1 MLSCLQHTRNFTARA
16 STPSGRA
23 RPTSTSCSRAVEYGY
38 QALALTDTNLCGA
51 LEFARLANS
60 LGIKP
65 ITGCELTLTDGS
77 RLTLLAKTREG
88 YGNISRLLTLANGHD
103 RREPRLDPAYL
114 PAHAEGIVLLTGGR
128 DSLLSNLVLHNQPL
142 EARERLREYMNWFGV
157 ESVYVELQ
165 QNYLCGDT
173 KRNRRLIN
181 LARDCGVP
189 VVATNDALYHTPER
203 YRLQHALVAAVHN
216 TTIDRAL
223 RYIRPNDRL
232 HLRSAEQMQK
242 LFRHCPAA
250 LDNTLRIADS
260 CDFNLDTDLGYRLPD
275 ADVPDGYTSQTYLE
289 RLCYEAAARR
299 YGEISPKVQARLR
312 EEFRLIELHGM
323 AGFLL
328 LYREIALIA
337 REIMLERGL
346 VSPEVPLEARPP
358 GRGRGSSVAL
368 LVGYLIGIS
377 HIDPLAWDLSLER
390 FISEEVGTLPDIDL
404 DFPRGIRDALI
415 KRVHQRFGQEH
426 AVLAGAIGTYRLKGV
441 IQDLGKALG
450 LPREQLKLLSR
461 QGISGDA
468 VLLGEDMRQLPDFK
482 DRVDTPGWRTLAE
495 LAPQLIGAPRSLG
508 QHVGGMVLSSSPIP
522 ELAPVR
528 AGAMDGRYIMDW
540 NKDSV
545 QDAGFAKID
554 ILSLPV
560 LDQIEEALDL
570 IEQRTGERPDM
581 SRISAKD
588 DAVYDMINAGKA
600 KGVFLLQSPA
610 QLKIAQRLRSR
621 NLRDLAY
628 QVALIRPGVGMQGS
642 AVSQFIDRYRHGV
655 EWDYD
660 HPQEKRALE
669 RGWGIIVWQEQV
681 VQLLMDVGGMSAAQA
696 DEVRRAFARPNNEH
710 LIAAHWARF
719 LIGAQAN
726 SVSEEVAR
734 KIFNKVNG
742 HYMFP
747 ESHSHAFSIT
757 AYQAAWLKRYHPTEF
772 FTALMN
778 SQPMGFYTMETLK
791 QDARRFGV
799 PFLNP
804 CVNLSQ
810 AKCIPKGAS
819 VLLGLRFIKDVG
831 DAGPDRILR
840 ERERGG
846 AYAGAGDLVRRT
858 GLKPQAV
865 ESLVMAGAFDAITP
879 NRRQVLWEV
888 GLHPRPGK
896 NGQAV
901 LPASMDASVPPLT
914 DFTDAEKMAAEYAV
928 MGIYPRGHLM
938 QFVRPTLAP
947 EVLTCAEVDRLDDGA
962 PVLVAG
968 WPVARQ
974 HPKGRDGT
982 IFVTIEDETGD
993 AQVILWPHIYK
1004 RYRRELGSQVVL
1016 IAGEVSRWDGTSNTI
1031 VSEVRAL
1038 RSGVRMPEAHNWR

>member
-1 MLSCLQHTRNFTARA
+1 MFSAYAELHCKSFYSFGQGA
-16 STPSGRA
+16 SHVHELLAQAS
-23 RPTSTSCSRAVEYGY
+23 EYGY
-38 QALALTDTNLCGA
+38 PTLALTDTNLCGA

-60 LGIKP
+60 LEIKP

-77 RLTLLAKTREG
+77 RLTLLARTREG
-88 YGNISRLLTLANGHD
+88 YANISQLLTLANGHD
-103 RREPRLDPAYL
+103 RREPRLDPTYL
-114 PAHAEGIVLLTGGR
+114 PTYAEGAVLLTGGR
-128 DSLLSNLVLHNQPL
+128 DSPLSNLVWQGRQFEAL
-142 EARERLREYMNWFGV
+142 EELRQYMNWYGSDGV
-157 ESVYVELQ
+157 FLELQ
-165 QNYLCGDT
+165 QNFLCGDT
-173 KRNRRLIN
+173 KRNRQMFN
-181 LARDCGVP
+181 LARDSGVS
-189 VVATNDALYHTPER
+189 VVATNDALYHTTER
-203 YRLQHALVAAVHN
+203 YRLQHALVAAAHN

-223 RYIRPNDRL
+223 RYIRPNDQSCL
-232 HLRSAEQMQK
+232 KSAERMRQ
-242 LFRHCPAA
+242 LFRHCPEAVN
-250 LDNTLRIADS
+250 NTLRIAKS

-275 ADVPDGYTSQTYLE
+275 ADVPEGFTPQSFLE

-299 YGEISPKVQARLR
+299 YGSVTEEVEQRLC

-328 LYREIALIA
+328 LYRDIALIA

-377 HIDPLAWDLSLER
+377 HIDPLAWNLSLER
-390 FISEEVGTLPDIDL
+390 FISEDVGTLPDIDL
-404 DFPRGIRDALI
+404 DFPRGIRDTLI
-415 KRVHQRFGQEH
+415 ERVHRRFGPEH

-461 QGISGDA
+461 QGLSGDA
-468 VLLGEDMRQLPDFK
+468 KTMGEEMRQLPDFR
-482 DRVDTPGWRTLAE
+482 DISEAPGWKTLAE
-495 LAPQLIGAPRSLG
+495 LAPQLMGAPRSLG
-508 QHVGGMVLSSSPIP
+508 QHVGGMILSSSPIP
-522 ELAPVR
+522 KTVPVR

-570 IEQRTGERPDM
+570 IEERTGERPDL
-581 SRISAKD
+581 SRISPRD
-588 DAVYDMINAGKA
+588 DAVYDMINAGNS

-642 AVSQFIDRYRHGV
+642 AVSQFIDRYRNGV

-660 HPQEKRALE
+660 HPLEERALK

-681 VQLLMDVGGMSAAQA
+681 VQLVMDVGGMSATQA
-696 DEVRRAFARPNNEH
+696 DEVRRAFARPNNTH
-710 LIAAHWARF
+710 LIAMHWQRF
-719 LIGAQAN
+719 LAGAQAN
-726 SVSEEVAR
+726 GVSEEVAK
-734 KIFNKVNG
+734 KIFGKVNG

-747 ESHSHAFSIT
+747 ESHSHAFCIT

-772 FTALMN
+772 FVSLIN
-778 SQPMGFYTMETLK
+778 NQPMGFYPIETLK

-804 CVNLSQ
+804 CVNRSEE
-810 AKCIPKGAS
+810 KCVPQGKSAM
-819 VLLGLRFIKDVG
+819 LGLRFVKDVG
-831 DAGPDRILR
+831 AAGAEVILR
-840 ERERGG
+840 ERRSGG
-846 AYAGAGDLVRRT
+846 AYIGAGDLVRRT

-865 ESLVMAGAFDAITP
+865 ESLVMAGAFDSVTP
-879 NRRQVLWEV
+879 NRRQALWEA
-888 GLHPRPGK
+888 GLHPRPSRS
-896 NGQAV
+896 GQAV
-901 LPASMDASVPPLT
+901 LPTSMDASMPRLP

-938 QFVRPTLAP
+938 EFVRPTLAS
-947 EVLTCAEVDRLDDGA
+947 EVMTCAEIDRLDDGA

-982 IFVTIEDETGD
+982 TFVTIEDETGD
-993 AQVILWPHIYK
+993 TQVILWPDVHK
-1004 RYRRELGSQVVL
+1004 QFRRELRSQVVL
-1016 IAGEVSRWDGTSNTI
+1016 IAGETSRWDGTSNTI
-1031 VSEVRAL
+1031 VSKVRAL
-1038 RSGVRMPEAHNWR
+1038 RSGVQMPEAHNWH

>member
-1 MLSCLQHTRNFTARA
+1 MSSAYAELHCKSFYSFGQGA
-16 STPSGRA
+16 SHVHELLA
-23 RPTSTSCSRAVEYGY
+23 QAVEYGY
-38 QALALTDTNLCGA
+38 PALALTDTNLCGA

-77 RLTLLAKTREG
+77 RLTLLARTRQG
-88 YGNISRLLTLANGHD
+88 YANISRLLTLANAHD
-103 RREPRLDPAYL
+103 RRDPLLDPAYL
-114 PAHAEGIVLLTGGR
+114 SAHAEGTVLLTGGR
-128 DSLLSNLVLHNQPL
+128 DSFLSDLVLRNQQL
-142 EARERLREYMNWFGV
+142 EARKQLREYMNWFGV
-157 ESVYVELQ
+157 DSVYVELQ
-165 QNYLCGDT
+165 QNFLCGDT
-173 KRNRRLIN
+173 TRNRRLMN
-181 LARDCGVP
+181 LARDCGAP
-189 VVATNDALYHTPER
+189 VVATGDALYHTPER
-203 YRLQHALVAAVHN
+203 YRLQHALVAAKHN

-223 RYIRPNDRL
+223 RHIRPNHRL
-232 HLRSAEQMQK
+232 HLKSPERMQM
-242 LFRHCPAA
+242 LFRHCPEA

-260 CDFNLDTDLGYRLPD
+260 CNFNLDTDLGYSLPD

-289 RLCYEAAARR
+289 RLCYEAVQRR
-299 YGEISPKVQARLR
+299 YGEVTDKIQARLDK
-312 EEFRLIELHGM
+312 EFRLIEIHGM

-346 VSPEVPLEARPP
+346 VSPEAPLEARPP

-390 FISEEVGTLPDIDL
+390 FISEDVGTLPDIDL

-415 KRVHQRFGQEH
+415 ERVHRRFEPEH

-450 LPREQLKLLSR
+450 LPREQLRLLSR
-461 QGISGDA
+461 QGLSGDA
-468 VLLGEDMRQLPDFK
+468 RTMGEEMRQMPDFK
-482 DRVDTPGWRTLAE
+482 DKMDTPGWRTLAE

-522 ELAPVR
+522 ETVPVR

-570 IEQRTGERPDM
+570 IEERTGERPDM
-581 SRISAKD
+581 SRISPKD
-588 DAVYDMINAGKA
+588 AAVYDMINEGRS

-660 HPQEKRALE
+660 HHLEERALE
-669 RGWGIIVWQEQV
+669 RGCGIIVWQEQV

-696 DEVRRAFARPNNEH
+696 DEVRRAFARPNSEH
-710 LIAAHWARF
+710 LITAHWQRF
-719 LIGAQAN
+719 LEG
-726 SVSEEVAR
+726 AR
-734 KIFNKVNG
+734 KNEVPDGTAKKIFGKVNG

-747 ESHSHAFSIT
+747 ESHSHAFCIT

-778 SQPMGFYTMETLK
+778 SQPMGFYPMETLK

-804 CVNLSQ
+804 CVNRSEE
-810 AKCIPKGAS
+810 KCIPKGDS
-819 VLLGLRFIKDVG
+819 VLLGLRFIRDVG
-831 DAGPDRILR
+831 EAGADRILW

-846 AYAGAGDLVRRT
+846 GYTGAGDLVRRT

-879 NRRQVLWEV
+879 NRRQALWEA
-888 GLHPRPGK
+888 GLHPRPSR
-896 NGQAV
+896 NGQAA
-901 LPASMDASVPPLT
+901 LPASMDASVPRLP

-938 QFVRPTLAP
+938 EFVRPTL
-947 EVLTCAEVDRLDDGA
+947 ESQVMTCAEVERLDDGA

-993 AQVILWPHIYK
+993 AQVILWPHIYE
-1004 RYRRELGSQVVL
+1004 RYRREMGSQVVL
-1016 IAGEVSRWDGTSNTI
+1016 ITGEISRWDGTSNTI